1 MLKKIINFWNDH
13 LWNFSIN
20 EICGLKAIGFRFL
33 RCISLSFRGFTEDSC
48 RLKASALT
56 FYTLLSVVPVLAM
69 AFGVAKGFGVE
80 TILKEELMKNL
91 PGQEEILQEM
101 IAYAHTMLENT
112 AGGLLAGI
120 GIAILFWTVI
130 KLLGNIE
137 HSFNEIWGVKKQR
150 NLGRKFSDYLS
161 VMLLCPFLFIISSSL
176 MVLINSQVSVLLERF
191 EFINYFG
198 YYIKALLKFSSYVI
212 LWIIF
217 SFIYIFMPNTKVNSF
232 NAVLG
237 GLIATFLYQIAQHV
251 YINFQ
256 IGVSKYNAIYGSFAV
271 LPLFLIWLQIS
282 WYIVLFGAEVAFA
295 AQNMNMYEFELQCK
309 NISRRKKEAFVL
321 SILHFLYKH
330 ESSEDSITSEELSRD
345 MRIPIRLVREIVQEL
360 IHARLI
366 VEIIDEHDVVGH
378 KVSCSIGEMKISD
391 IIAKMHTVGTGED
404 FSSADISPYD
414 EVINSFYQRTH
425 ASDKKLKNILSEADE
440 KKL

>member
-1 MLKKIINFWNDH
+1 MVKKIINFWNDY
-13 LWNFSIN
+13 LWNVSIN
-20 EICGLKAIGFRFL
+20 DIEGVKSFGLRFL
-33 RCISLSFRGFTEDSC
+33 RCISLSFRGFREDSC

-101 IAYAHTMLENT
+101 IAYAHTLLENT

-120 GIAILFWTVI
+120 GIALLFWTVI

-198 YYIKALLKFSSYVI
+198 YYIKSLLKLSSFGI
-212 LWIIF
+212 LWMIF
-217 SFIYIFMPNTKVNSF
+217 CFIYIFMPNTKVHAL
-232 NAVLG
+232 NALIG
-237 GLIATFLYQIAQHV
+237 GFLAAFLYQVAQHV

-256 IGVSKYNAIYGSFAV
+256 IGVSQYNAIYGSFAV

-282 WYIVLFGAEVAFA
+282 WYIVLFGSEVAFA
-295 AQNMNMYEFELQCK
+295 AQNMNMYEFEVQCK
-309 NISRRKKEAFVL
+309 NISRRKKEAVIL
-321 SILHFLYKH
+321 SMLAFLY
-330 ESSEDSITSEELSRD
+330 ENEGEDRNITSEQLAKD
-345 MRIPIRLVREIVQEL
+345 MNLPIRLVRDVVDEL
-360 IHARLI
+360 IRARLI
-366 VEIIDEHDVVGH
+366 VEIIDENDVIGH
-378 KVSCSIGEMKISD
+378 KVACSLGDMKLSD
-391 IIAKMHTVGTGED
+391 VFTKIHTSGINDSFEAQNIT
-404 FSSADISPYD
+404 PYA
-414 EVINSFYQRTH
+414 EVVNSFYARVH
-425 ASDKKLKNILSEADE
+425 ATDKKIKNILHDIDE
-440 KKL
+440 KNL